1 MNDATPGTG
10 DASTELVPVEPTPSA
25 FDFLLR
31 SDVAAPVDEEPGEGV
46 QRPTAFDFSDRP
58 EREVPKASPLEWASL
73 ALAVV
78 LPPLG
83 LVLSVVAGFIA
94 RRAHGWTT
102 WVAKTATVVGAILT
116 VVLVA
121 GGLVFTAVG
130 NAEAADAKIV
140 ADSAAFC
147 AALDETP
154 GVLDQPG
161 FGWPTD
167 RSAIPETIVGMQAYL
182 DRWTS
187 LTDVAPAGVRPGV
200 RSVANA
206 AQSLLTAVQTNQ
218 AIDRDRNLSDIS
230 SVTKASG
237 VPQYVAKYCRS

>member
-1 MNDATPGTG
+1 MNDATPGAE
-10 DASTELVPVEPTPSA
+10 ASTDLVPVEPAPSA

-31 SDVAAPVDEEPGEGV
+31 SDVAPPADEDPGESAP
-46 QRPTAFDFSDRP
+46 RPAAFDFSDRP
-58 EREVPKASPLEWASL
+58 EREVPKASPLEWVSL

-83 LVLSVVAGFIA
+83 LIVSVVAGFIA
-94 RRAHGWTT
+94 RRTHGWTT
-102 WVAKTATVVGAILT
+102 WVVKTATVVGAILT

-121 GGLVFTAVG
+121 GGLVFTAIG
-130 NAEAADAKIV
+130 NAQAADAKIV

-154 GVLDQPG
+154 GVLEQPG

-167 RSAIPETIVGMQAYL
+167 RSAIPQTIVEMQAYL
-182 DRWTS
+182 DRWTA

-218 AIDRDRNLSDIS
+218 AIDRARNLSDIS
-230 SVTKASG
+230 SVTSASG
-237 VPQYVAKYCRS
+237 VTQYVAKYCR

>member
-10 DASTELVPVEPTPSA
+10 EASTDLVPIEPAPSA

-31 SDVAAPVDEEPGEGV
+31 SDAAAPVDDDAGEPAP
-46 QRPTAFDFSDRP
+46 RPAAFDFSDRP

-73 ALAVV
+73 GLAVV

-94 RRAHGWTT
+94 RRTHGWTT
-102 WVAKTATVVGAILT
+102 WVVKTATVVGAILT
-116 VVLVA
+116 VVLIA
-121 GGLVFTAVG
+121 GGVVFTAIG

-161 FGWPTD
+161 FGWPTE

-206 AQSLLTAVQTNQ
+206 AQSLLTAVQTTQ
-218 AIDRDRNLSDIS
+218 VIDRERNLSDIN
-230 SVTKASG
+230 SVTSASG
-237 VPQYVAKYCRS
+237 ITQYVAKYCR